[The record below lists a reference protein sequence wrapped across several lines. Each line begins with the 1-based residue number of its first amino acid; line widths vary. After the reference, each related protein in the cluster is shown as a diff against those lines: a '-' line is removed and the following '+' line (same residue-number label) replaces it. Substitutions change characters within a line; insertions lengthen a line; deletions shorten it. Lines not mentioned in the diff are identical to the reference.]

1 MIGVSGA
8 GAAREP
14 ATHGGTP
21 SSDLPMRIPLSYS
34 LRNLRARAL
43 TTALTAGGMALV
55 AFVFAAV
62 LMLDAGLKKTMV
74 GTGSVD
80 NALFIRKGAE
90 TEIQSGITREQAALV
105 ETQPEV
111 ARDRDGRP
119 LASKECVVLIGL
131 VKKGQDRPSNIVTRG
146 ISESGLVL
154 RPQVR
159 LIAGRMFRTGS
170 AEVIVGRNVRDE
182 FEGVEIG
189 QQLRFAGREWT
200 VVGLFDAN
208 KSAFDSEVWGDAEL
222 LMQSFRRLNFS
233 SMLVR
238 MGDPAEFEKLK
249 ANVAGDIRLQLD
261 AKREQLFYED
271 QSRALSAFISI
282 LGTVLS
288 VIFSMGA
295 IIGAAITMYSA
306 VATRTAEI
314 GTLRALGFR
323 RPSILLAFLAESLAL
338 ALLGGLAGLF
348 FASFLQAFTI
358 STLNFQSFS
367 QLAFG
372 FTLTGPIVLKTLL
385 FALFMGFVG
394 GFLPA
399 LKASRLK
406 IVDALRA
413 A

>member
-1 MIGVSGA
+1 MK
-8 GAAREP
+8 
-14 ATHGGTP
+14 
-21 SSDLPMRIPLSYS
+21 IPFSYIF
-34 LRNLRARAL
+34 RNLWTRKL
-43 TTALTAGGMALV
+43 TTVLTAAGMALV

-62 LMLDAGLKKTMV
+62 LMLDAGLNATMV

-90 TEIQSGITREQAALV
+90 TEIQSGLTREQAALV
-105 ETQPEV
+105 ESQPEV
-111 ARDRDGRP
+111 ARDREGHS
-119 LASKECVVLIGL
+119 LVSKESVVLIGL
-131 VKKGQDRPSNIVTRG
+131 VKRGQNRPSNIVARG
-146 ISESGLVL
+146 LSRNGLVL
-154 RPQVR
+154 RPQVK
-159 LIAGRMFRTGS
+159 LTAGRMFRPGA
-170 AEVIVGRNVRDE
+170 AEVVVGLNVHQE

-189 QQLRFAGREWT
+189 QQLRFAGRDWT
-200 VVGLFDAN
+200 VVGQFDGG

-222 LMQSFRRLNFS
+222 LMQSFRRLNYS

-238 MGDPAEFEKLK
+238 LTRIDAFDTLK
-249 ANVAGDIRLQLD
+249 KNVADDIRLQLD
-261 AKREQLFYED
+261 SKRERIFYED
-271 QSRALSAFISI
+271 QSKALSTFISI

-288 VIFSMGA
+288 VIFSAGA
-295 IIGAAITMYSA
+295 MIGAAITMYSA

-323 RPSILLAFLAESLAL
+323 RPSILIAFLAESLLL

-348 FASFLQAFTI
+348 IASFLQAFTI

-372 FTLTGPIVLKTLL
+372 FTLTPGIVAKTLL

-399 LKASRLK
+399 LKASRMK
-406 IVDALRA
+406 IVDSLRA

>member
-1 MIGVSGA
+1 MN
-8 GAAREP
+8 
-14 ATHGGTP
+14 
-21 SSDLPMRIPLSYS
+21 IPLAYS
-34 LRNLRARAL
+34 LRNLWARKL
-43 TTALTAGGMALV
+43 TTALTAAGMALV

-62 LMLDAGLKKTMV
+62 LMLDAGLKKTMG
-74 GTGSVD
+74 GTGSAD

-90 TEIQSGITREQAALV
+90 TEIQSGISREQAALV
-105 ETQPEV
+105 ESQPEV
-111 ARDRDGRP
+111 ARDRDGHP
-119 LASKECVVLIGL
+119 LVSKESVVLIGL
-131 VKKGQDRPSNIVTRG
+131 VKRGQDRASNIVTRG
-146 ISESGLVL
+146 ISPNGLAL
-154 RPQVR
+154 RPQVN
-159 LIAGRMFRTGS
+159 IVAGRMFRSGA
-170 AEVIVGRNVRDE
+170 AEVIAGKNVYDE

-189 QQLRFAGREWT
+189 QRLRFAGRDWT
-200 VVGLFDAN
+200 VVGLFEAN

-238 MGDPAEFEKLK
+238 MGNPANFDSLK
-249 ANVAGDIRLQLD
+249 TNVATDIRLQLD
-261 AKREQLFYED
+261 SKRERVFYED
-271 QSRALSAFISI
+271 QSKALSTFISI

-288 VIFSMGA
+288 VIFSVGA
-295 IIGAAITMYSA
+295 MIGAAITMYSA

-323 RPSILLAFLAESLAL
+323 RPSILLAFLAESLML
-338 ALLGGLAGLF
+338 ALLGGLVGLLI
-348 FASFLQAFTI
+348 ASFLQAFTI

-372 FTLTGPIVLKTLL
+372 FTLTPDIVAKTLL

-399 LKASRLK
+399 LKASQLK